1 MSALL
6 TPSHAQ
12 MLSKSKKKPE
22 MSVIGGCLRGL
33 CSYLTNFSQSVAE
46 GTHVCACG
54 NTCSAVVVVFGG
66 VCGACIW
73 LCDGCLSVCVWCMYL
88 AV

>member
-6 TPSHAQ
+6 TPSCVVCAQ

-46 GTHVCACG
+46 GTHVWKHMQCC
-54 NTCSAVVVVFGG
+54 CSKVF
-66 VCGACIW
+66 
-73 LCDGCLSVCVWCMYL
+73 
-88 AV
+88 

>member
-1 MSALL
+1 
-6 TPSHAQ
+6 

-22 MSVIGGCLRGL
+22 MPVIGGCLRGL

-46 GTHVCACG
+46 GTHVCAWG
-54 NTCSAVVVVFGG
+54 NTGITVVAVFGG
-66 VCGACIW
+66 VCQIY
-73 LCDGCLSVCVWCMYL
+73 VCL